1 MAKKI
6 IFFNHKG
13 GVSKTTTA
21 YNLGWMLA
29 DLGHRVMLVDADPQ
43 CNLTALMFADS
54 NAFENYYFEN
64 STKFNNIKD
73 GVKAAFEGKPEPIR
87 AINCIRATGNDNLFL
102 IAGHADLSEYDA
114 SLSFAQTSS
123 GTLYSLQNL
132 PGAFNE
138 LIRLTSSKYDIEYV
152 LIDLNPGLSA
162 INQNLFSLSDYFL
175 IPTNPD
181 PFSVMAINTLSN
193 VLPRWTSWMEQMRP
207 IFENA
212 SYPLA
217 ETTPKMLGFI
227 VQRFNIRKGIAARP
241 FRNNI
246 EEVQNIVLNKL
257 VPALRKKNMLLEA
270 QAYADVNIDTDYS
283 IAEIP
288 DFQSL
293 VQRSQIAGVPV
304 FALTDT
310 QLDATGI
317 VLDNMKESRETFK
330 NIFSNIAKKVVSLC
344 NYESSVHAV

>member
-6 IFFNHKG
+6 VFFNHKG
-13 GVSKTTTA
+13 GVSKTTTT

-29 DLGHRVMLVDADPQ
+29 SQGHKVMLVDADPQ
-43 CNLTALMFADS
+43 CNLTSLMLSD
-54 NAFENYYFEN
+54 NEAFEEYYTNER
-64 STKFNNIKD
+64 TRFNNIKD
-73 GVKAAFEGKPEPIR
+73 GVKAAFEGRPEPIR
-87 AINCIRATGNDNLFL
+87 AINCIQSTGNNNLF
-102 IAGHADLSEYDA
+102 IMAGHADLSEYDA

-123 GTLYSLQNL
+123 GSLYALQNL

-152 LIDLNPGLSA
+152 IIDLNPGLSA
-162 INQNLFSLSDYFL
+162 INQNLFSSSDYFL

-193 VLPRWTSWMEQMRP
+193 ILPRWISWTEQMRP
-207 IFENA
+207 IFENS

-227 VQRFNIRKGIAARP
+227 IQMFNVRKGVAAKP
-241 FRNNI
+241 FRDNI
-246 EEVQNIVLNKL
+246 SEVQEIISTRL
-257 VPALRKKNMLLEA
+257 VPALRRKNMLLDPD
-270 QAYADVNIDTDYS
+270 AYSESHIDENYC

-293 VQRSQIAGVPV
+293 IQRSHDANVPV
-304 FALTDT
+304 FALNDI
-310 QLDATGI
+310 QLKATGE
-317 VLDNMKESRETFK
+317 VLRNMQESREKFRR
-330 NIFSNIAKKVVSLC
+330 IFLDIANKVTSLC
-344 NYESSVHAV
+344 NYESSVQPV

>member
-13 GVSKTTTA
+13 GVSKTTTT

-29 DLGHRVMLVDADPQ
+29 GQGHRVMLVDADPQ
-43 CNLTALMFADS
+43 CNLTALMFANSDD
-54 NAFENYYFEN
+54 FENYYFQD
-64 STKFNNIKD
+64 STKFHNIKD
-73 GVKAAFEGKPEPIR
+73 GVKAAFEGKPEPIKP
-87 AINCIRATGNDNLFL
+87 INCIQATGNTNLFL
-102 IAGHADLSEYDA
+102 MAGHADLSEYDA

-123 GTLYSLQNL
+123 GTLYTLQNL

-138 LIRLTSSKYDIEYV
+138 LIRLTSLQYDIEYV

-162 INQNLFSLSDYFL
+162 INQNLFSLSDYFV

-227 VQRFNIRKGIAARP
+227 VQRFNIRKGVAAKP

-246 EEVQNIVLNKL
+246 EEVQNIVLTKL
-257 VPALRKKNMLLEA
+257 VPALRRKNMLLDA
-270 QAYADVNIDTDYS
+270 HAYSDIEMDSNYS

-293 VQRSQIAGVPV
+293 VQRSHEANVPV
-304 FALTDT
+304 FALTDI
-310 QLDATGI
+310 QLKANGT
-317 VLDNMKESRETFK
+317 VLDSMKHSREQFK
-330 NIFSNIAKKVVSLC
+330 YIFSNIAEKVISLC
-344 NYESSVHAV
+344 NYESSVHTV